1 MITYKNKMDELF
13 ETGKEKKG
21 VNVVFIGGIAVAL
34 AIVAGAIWMLSSR
47 PSIEDQTAKILE
59 GTFREGSPEFA
70 AITKD
75 ILIST
80 DEETVESPM
89 GLGTISMFIKGRIY
103 NKGMKNIKVLEVNV
117 GVVTQKNEVLRE
129 KKIVVVPIQQPVLN
143 AGETIPITLT
153 LDGFDR
159 KDDRANIRWK
169 VTAIRAE

>member
-1 MITYKNKMDELF
+1 MI
-13 ETGKEKKG
+13 GS
-21 VNVVFIGGIAVAL
+21 I
-34 AIVAGAIWMLSSR
+34 IVGLLLIAGAIWMLSSK

-59 GTFREGSPEFA
+59 GTSREGSPEFA
-70 AITKD
+70 ALSKD

-80 DEETVESPM
+80 DEDTVESPM
-89 GLGTISMFIKGRIY
+89 GLGTISMFIKGKIY
-103 NKGMKNIKVLEVNV
+103 NKGAKKITTLEVNV
-117 GVVTQKNEVLRE
+117 GVVTEKNEVLRE

>member
-1 MITYKNKMDELF
+1 MDELF
-13 ETGKEKKG
+13 ETGKKKKG
-21 VNVVFIGGIAVAL
+21 VNLVFIGGVAIAL
-34 AIVAGAIWMLSSR
+34 AIVAGAIWVLSSR

-59 GTFREGSPEFA
+59 GTLREGSPEFA

-80 DEETVESPM
+80 DENTVESPM
-89 GLGTISMFIKGRIY
+89 GLGTISMFIKGTIY
-103 NKGMKNIKVLEVNV
+103 NKGAKKITALEVNV

-129 KKIVVVPIQQPVLN
+129 KKIVVVPIQQASLD

-169 VTAIRAE
+169 VTAVRTE

>member
-1 MITYKNKMDELF
+1 MDELF
-13 ETGKEKKG
+13 ETGKEKRG
-21 VNVVFIGGIAVAL
+21 VNLVFIAGIAIAL
-34 AIVAGAIWMLSSR
+34 AIVVGAIWMLSSK
-47 PSIEDQTAKILE
+47 PSIEEQTAKILE

-70 AITKD
+70 AINKD

-80 DEETVESPM
+80 DENTVESPM
-89 GLGTISMFIKGRIY
+89 GLGTISMFIKGKIY
-103 NKGMKNIKVLEVNV
+103 NKGTKKITTLEVNAS
-117 GVVTQKNEVLRE
+117 VVTQENQVLRE

-169 VTAIRAE
+169 VTAVRAE

>member
-1 MITYKNKMDELF
+1 MDELF
-13 ETGKEKKG
+13 ETGKKKNG
-21 VNVVFIGGIAVAL
+21 VNLVFIGGVAVAL

-80 DEETVESPM
+80 DENTVESPM
-89 GLGTISMFIKGRIY
+89 GLGTISMFIKGNIY
-103 NKGMKNIKVLEVNV
+103 NKGAKKITTLEVYV

-129 KKIVVVPIQQPVLN
+129 KKIVVVPIQQPSLN